1 MKKILE
7 ENRAFDLERVIVQ
20 RTPEANLAEDKK
32 TMLENIDRA
41 QLQALGKAIPFHSVS
56 AHQSFINNAP
66 KVSLNSINKFVDEIY
81 GKEEEEVSVE
91 NPNFELAKKLLG
103 EKK

>member
-1 MKKILE
+1 MVEKVKNAKSYNQAMKKILE

-56 AHQSFINNAP
+56 LP
-66 KVSLNSINKFVDEIY
+66 K
-81 GKEEEEVSVE
+81 
-91 NPNFELAKKLLG
+91 